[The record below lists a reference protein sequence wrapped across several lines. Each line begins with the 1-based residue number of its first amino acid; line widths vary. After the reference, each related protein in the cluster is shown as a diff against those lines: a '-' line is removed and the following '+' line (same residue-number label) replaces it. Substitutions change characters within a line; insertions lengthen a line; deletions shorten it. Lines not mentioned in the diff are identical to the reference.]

1 MSRFFG
7 RQGKILNAVGR
18 QSNIELEIEEVKQ
31 QYATPTEQE
40 NVRPL
45 NTDGVDGDKKVVVEG
60 NQEFLYVKVNN
71 RWKKTE
77 LQEVEI

>member
-40 NVRPL
+40 TVRPS